1 MHYSKIKNHL
11 KPYAIVARRKTTINH
26 AFASAVAPNDEY
38 IPELVKSAMRDLGQD
53 PESLCCVYCD
63 EPAETWDHVFAIVK
77 DAKFS
82 GYGHCLGNL
91 LPCCKPCNSAKG
103 NKNWRTFIEGRG
115 KAGMQERIAAIDV
128 YLAKYL
134 IQEIALE
141 KSLEHV
147 RLEEIKGEVLK
158 LLAEADGIA
167 KQIRDRNR
175 FPRREKRG
183 AD

>member
-1 MHYSKIKNHL
+1 
-11 KPYAIVARRKTTINH
+11 
-26 AFASAVAPNDEY
+26 
-38 IPELVKSAMRDLGQD
+38 
-53 PESLCCVYCD
+53 
-63 EPAETWDHVFAIVK
+63 
-77 DAKFS
+77 
-82 GYGHCLGNL
+82 
-91 LPCCKPCNSAKG
+91 
-103 NKNWRTFIEGRG
+103 
-115 KAGMQERIAAIDV
+115 MQERIAAIDV